1 VRRGENQPYAEIVGI
16 VGDTKNASF
25 GEEPEPVYYD
35 PYTQRPLISTEI
47 RPVIIQA
54 RTDGDPATLLPSLRA
69 AIAQVDPTVFV
80 EVRTLQNATG
90 AEAQIRTFGSRLI
103 GTIGVVA
110 LLLATIGLYG
120 MMAFVVSSRTREI
133 GTRMALGAGARQI
146 FSDVLG
152 QGMRMVIIGMAVGGL
167 VAWLI
172 AMALGAALAG
182 VSPADPI
189 AFGSAIAILLA
200 VGVAAI
206 YLPARR
212 AASLN
217 PVEALRTE

>member
-1 VRRGENQPYAEIVGI
+1 
-16 VGDTKNASF
+16 
-25 GEEPEPVYYD
+25 
-35 PYTQRPLISTEI
+35 
-47 RPVIIQA
+47 
-54 RTDGDPATLLPSLRA
+54 
-69 AIAQVDPTVFV
+69 
-80 EVRTLQNATG
+80 
-90 AEAQIRTFGSRLI
+90 
-103 GTIGVVA
+103 
-110 LLLATIGLYG
+110 
-120 MMAFVVSSRTREI
+120 
-133 GTRMALGAGARQI
+133 
-146 FSDVLG
+146 
-152 QGMRMVIIGMAVGGL
+152 MVIIGMAVGGL